1 MVVFNTIIKT
11 KVNFLRIIAFG
22 YLRNYITIKWRN
34 LKWLKRFFKS
44 TIYNSF
50 ILSIVDYS
58 YHDGQSEERNLSKE
72 PMRTQGKTNQ
82 TARLKR
88 GKTRVTTK

>member
-58 YHDGQSEERNLSKE
+58 YHDGQSEER
-72 PMRTQGKTNQ
+72 RTQSKTNQ